1 MTTTEDIAQDLQPNA
16 AGTPLPPAPPPAPAR
31 RRSRLGHRP
40 KIRAALD
47 ALGAD
52 NLLPPLLRPIAR
64 VRVVQNWLMRAGYA
78 KDMPGRDAIER
89 EYQRWLR
96 ERSAQNAP
104 SAPSE
109 PHATLAT

>member
-1 MTTTEDIAQDLQPNA
+1 MTTEDIAQDLEPDA
-16 AGTPLPPAPPPAPAR
+16 AGTPPAAAPSVPPP
-31 RRSRLGHRP
+31 RSRQGHRP

-52 NLLPPLLRPIAR
+52 GGLLPPFLRPKARAR
-64 VRVVQNWLMRAGYA
+64 VIKDWLMHAGYS

-96 ERSAQNAP
+96 ERSAQNAQ

-109 PHATLAT
+109 PHAPLAT